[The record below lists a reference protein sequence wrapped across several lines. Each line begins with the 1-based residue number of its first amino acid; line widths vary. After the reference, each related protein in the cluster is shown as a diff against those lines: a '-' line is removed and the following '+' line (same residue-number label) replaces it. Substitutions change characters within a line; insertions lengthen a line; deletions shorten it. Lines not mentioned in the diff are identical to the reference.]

1 MFVFHVALP
10 SSTTLPVDRILL
22 FAETEAVTTS
32 VLKEY
37 YVTQLLAED
46 TVLARLA
53 AEGVTPGDSLKR
65 FVLSDLEELL
75 HALQGITLLDNYR
88 PSVSRS
94 LRFAAYQASLEAI
107 VAAKDASAMLKAMIS
122 HFRTFGF
129 GATAKYVA
137 FRWQNGLVGIEDP
150 DPVTL
155 SQLYCLDR
163 QKEILTENTEAFL
176 SGHPAN
182 NVLLY
187 GNSGCGKSSMV
198 KALLNTYHEQGL
210 RLVQMN
216 KEDLAELPLLLDTLK
231 AQTFRYLVFM
241 DDLSFEGNDDRYKAL
256 KTILEGGLAC
266 QPSNVLF
273 YATSNRFHLVSE
285 TWEER
290 RGEDI
295 HVKDTQ
301 NEKLSLSERFGIRI
315 SFLAPAQNDYLRM
328 IEGILADHGIAF
340 TQALRT
346 EALQWAVL
354 YNGRSGRTATQF
366 AKSIIAREA
375 KA

>member
-10 SSTTLPVDRILL
+10 SPTTLPVDRILL

-94 LRFAAYQASLEAI
+94 LRFAAYQASLEVI

-210 RLVQMN
+210 RLVQMG

-366 AKSIIAREA
+366 AKSILAREA

>member
-210 RLVQMN
+210 RLVQMG
-216 KEDLAELPLLLDTLK
+216 KENLAELPLLLDTLK